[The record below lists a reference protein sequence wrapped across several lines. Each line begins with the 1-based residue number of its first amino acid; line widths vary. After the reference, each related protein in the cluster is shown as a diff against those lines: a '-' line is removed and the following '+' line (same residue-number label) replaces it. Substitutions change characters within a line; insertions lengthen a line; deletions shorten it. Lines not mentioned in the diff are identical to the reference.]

1 MSEVVNEVIE
11 SLQTTMRPR
20 QIQARCRGDEN
31 LTVRGER
38 FLVWHAVQNIVLNA
52 VEFSPNHGEIEISL
66 HSIGDAVEVRCT
78 DEGPGIPDYAIDRIF
93 DRFYSLPRPDSGK
106 KSSGLGLAFVREVAA
121 LHGGNVKIANLP
133 GKGAIVVLRL
143 RR

>member
-78 DEGPGIPDYAIDRIF
+78 DEGPGILDDAPVHRLSRPAGPVFTAGCIRRELLRI
-93 DRFYSLPRPDSGK
+93 RPQQRQTTGDTT
-106 KSSGLGLAFVREVAA
+106 
-121 LHGGNVKIANLP
+121 P
-133 GKGAIVVLRL
+133 MKGIKT
-143 RR
+143 